1 MLTQMRLAV
10 DGFVAFCRVEKGLSE
25 LTLDAY
31 ARDLI
36 ALSGYL
42 AEKHKMTVPKQV
54 SPGELALWMIWMEN
68 KGLSMR
74 SIARHR
80 VAMRQFFKYLTEEG
94 IIETNPSLLIDGP
107 KVGRPLPSVISE
119 KQVDD
124 LLAAP
129 DRESR
134 LGLRDAAM
142 LEVLYATGLRVS
154 ELVSIKREH
163 WHDGYVIVMGKGGKE
178 RLIPYGDEADALVKR
193 YLLSRLHQDSPYLF
207 ISTHGKP
214 MTRQNF
220 WGRVKKY
227 AKVAGIQKNISP
239 HTLRHAFATHLLMHG
254 ADLRAVQMMLGHT
267 DITTTEIYTHIAQQR
282 LRQIHQSYHPRGA

>member
-1 MLTQMRLAV
+1 MLTKMRLAV